1 MSAKSPA
8 KIATRR
14 EKFGAA
20 FLFIWYFLIM
30 LVIPEFIASA
40 HAVSDT
46 FALYYEIFTY
56 ASLIAGSIIVF
67 GRRLRRDFRALC
79 DDWRAY
85 VRWFFPRAGIIYL
98 IYFGVALVSTLLGGK
113 QSENQIALTD
123 LSIWFMA
130 PMACLYAPLVEE
142 CVFRGAVRR
151 FISHDWVYIIVS
163 GLLFGLIHVVG
174 EASLLDAVVLSLP
187 YCAIG
192 CGAAYLYTQSGNMF
206 TNISYHFLHNSIAVF
221 FLILLF

>member
-1 MSAKSPA
+1 MSAKSQP

-20 FLFIWYFLIM
+20 FLFIWYFLVM
-30 LVIPEFIASA
+30 LIIPEFIASA
-40 HAVSDT
+40 QGVSDT
-46 FALYYEIFTY
+46 FALIYEIITY
-56 ASLIAGSIIVF
+56 FSLIAISIIVF
-67 GRRLRRDFRALC
+67 GRRLRRDFRALR
-79 DDWRAY
+79 DDWRTYA
-85 VRWFFPRAGIIYL
+85 RWFFPRAGIIYL

-142 CVFRGAVRR
+142 CVFRGAIRR
-151 FISHDWVYIIVS
+151 FIRKDWLYIAVS
-163 GLLFGLIHVVG
+163 GLLFGLIHVIG
-174 EASLLDAVVLSLP
+174 EASLLDAITLSLP
-187 YCAIG
+187 YITIG

-206 TNISYHFLHNSIAVF
+206 TNMSYHFLHNSIAVF